1 MHRTPT
7 HLAWLLSAAL
17 ALSACDLT
25 PTPPVT
31 EPPVTEPP
39 VTQPPVTGPATLTTQ
54 TVNLGQQTAV
64 TLDVPFGGRWSVTDF
79 PDWLK
84 LSVQGGQGNVA
95 LTVTADRAAA
105 TPLKADQ
112 TTLNGTL
119 TLNWTSGSGSATQSG
134 QTVWTVTAAQFS
146 LSGRVQAP
154 AVQGQGVQLSGA
166 GRPSGTPDSQPDA
179 AGVIVKYRAN
189 LTVQGNA
196 AQADP
201 AQAATR
207 SADLTAQQAAAT
219 LRGAGVPV
227 QASRPLGSR
236 SAALR
241 VQDVPA
247 ALRAL
252 RADPTV
258 EYAIPDVI
266 LRTQATGTPVVP
278 TDQFAGLQW
287 AYPLTGYGAVWRDM
301 ESGAYTRPVT
311 VAVIDTGVRFDHPD
325 LQGQLWT
332 SAEGAIDLI
341 TDTGNGDGD
350 GPDTDPTDPSVQGR
364 TTGSHGTH
372 VTGIIAARWGTN
384 AASCAGCSAT
394 GVVGATHTANVKVLP
409 IRVIDASGNAT
420 ESDVA
425 TAIRYAAGLPVSVNG
440 IQTRTPHPAQV
451 INLSLGGAVSATN
464 AQAMCEAVTDARNA
478 GALVIAAAGN
488 GYGTTPYYPAACDG
502 AVAVGSVSLSG
513 GSAPIRS
520 TFSNA
525 YPQVQ
530 LAAPGG
536 SDPFT
541 GTTFNGAVLNG
552 EAFPDMILSTSWDY
566 IQDEPNYETQVGT
579 SQASPQVAALA
590 ALLLA
595 KGVTTDADSTLARL
609 NATAT
614 DLGAAGR
621 DDQFGYGLINAAA
634 ALNAPAVSD
643 RHGLR
648 LQDAR
653 GHTFQ
658 PALDTLGRFQA
669 WLGDGTYRA
678 TAGEDLNGNGIYGE
692 SGERRDERSVTL
704 STSQPSVDLGDLQPR

>member
-25 PTPPVT
+25 PT
-31 EPPVTEPP
+31 PPVTEPP

-84 LSVQGGQGNVA
+84 LSAQGGQGNVA

-154 AVQGQGVQLSGA
+154 AVQGQGVHLSGA
-166 GRPSGTPDSQPDA
+166 GRPSGTPDRQPDP

-207 SADLTAQQAAAT
+207 SADLTAQQAATT

-425 TAIRYAAGLPVSVNG
+425 SAIRYAAGLPVSVNG

-478 GALVIAAAGN
+478 GALVVAAAGN

-658 PALDTLGRFQA
+658 PALDNLGRFQA

-704 STSQPSVDLGDLQPR
+704 STSQPSVDLSDLQPR